1 MTRPQIIRAD
11 TIDLQ
16 AQDSPSAKDHT
27 RQPAHPAPFGDGPP
41 APHQER
47 ALKHAEQETAVELHH
62 TRSPRVSQDLS
73 GKELQLLQEDGDGY
87 VNPDLIIPHQ
97 DQQINQR
104 NGTSHGGAGMEADGN
119 DADGD
124 DGLEDEL
131 MDKISSSPSIDEGG
145 YSTPLPWP
153 NRADSLHPTRFQAK
167 TPSPPLNHHPS
178 SSPFLPTPLHFPLFP
193 AQKEQDSDSLS
204 EVHHHQ
210 GGYDYDNDKSQQT
223 AADDN
228 FSSEMRDQVGP
239 LASEQ
244 QSDPLEDDWAG
255 LSDSYGA
262 DLDTADLRHLLLPA
276 NDPLLDNSF
285 DDADISA
292 TSSESSS
299 AASRISS
306 DGSGEMGNNAD
317 ASDESND
324 ENDDDDTEDFSLQN
338 DPRFIDSGWGG
349 ECLRDTEDIDFE
361 FVYALHT
368 FIATVEGQANA
379 TKGDTMVLLDDSNS
393 YWWLVRVVKDSSIGY
408 LPAEHIETP
417 TERLA
422 RLNKHRNVDLTKSNM
437 LDDRTTK
444 TRNPLKKAMQRH
456 TGKTKTV
463 QFTAPT
469 YVEASDVEYSTEE
482 EGEEREGEYLPNE
495 EDRSEQQEPEQE
507 PRVDDEDG
515 IVEPLKSGSR
525 VDSTNEPQAQVKQTA
540 TVIDPTSD
548 VDRIRTSDEMNDYTD
563 DGTAS
568 KSRKGTVRNT
578 DSFFKDDTT
587 ETRKIN
593 LTPSL
598 LRDDS
603 SGSVKSLEAKE
614 LRTRPSIDSL
624 EKSSTSPEKA
634 KDDRKR
640 KEKKGM
646 LSGFF
651 KRKDKKGRHADDSTE
666 DGDKMSEE
674 QSAQSG
680 HSLDMSKDE
689 AQTSRIG
696 MQQQPQRQTSK
707 LQKSPPSKLSPKA
720 SASRIDAPSMKSVIS
735 EPERTDIA
743 QSRRSPPQLD
753 MEFESKPLVDPE
765 PEPLHEPSTAPSP
778 VRPSDAPRT
787 EPTEAE
793 SPKRGMFSP
802 IRDVLRS
809 APSSSEP
816 KPEKAKKAKHRMP
829 IDDFDSSSDTDDR
842 PEASSSPEV
851 QARPSEEVERVREG
865 LSESPVQVSPQ
876 QLPQH
881 PQSRPPGL
889 MMDTSSQEEPSTS
902 PVSPLSSAEL
912 IEAPNEMD
920 MREETRTST
929 AQSSRNTP
937 SWSDAHLRA
946 YLEDGSEIRDLLVV
960 VHNRVDV
967 KPAPPDHP
975 LVKDLYK
982 EENRKLG
989 EMSSRLDNLLGDWLA
1004 KKSKTTG
1011 R

>member
-97 DQQINQR
+97 DQQISQR
-104 NGTSHGGAGMEADGN
+104 NGATHGGPGMEADGN
-119 DADGD
+119 DVDGD

-153 NRADSLHPTRFQAK
+153 SRADSLHPARFQAK
-167 TPSPPLNHHPS
+167 TPSPPVNHPS
-178 SSPFLPTPLHFPLFP
+178 SSPLLSNPLHFPLFP
-193 AQKEQDSDSLS
+193 TQKEQDADAPS

-210 GGYDYDNDKSQQT
+210 GGYDCTNDQSQQT
-223 AADDN
+223 AADDS

-239 LASEQ
+239 LVAEQ
-244 QSDPLEDDWAG
+244 QSDALEDDWTG
-255 LSDSYGA
+255 LSESYGA
-262 DLDTADLRHLLLPA
+262 DMDPADLRHLLLPA

-285 DDADISA
+285 DDADITA

-299 AASRISS
+299 VASQVSL
-306 DGSGEMGNNAD
+306 DGSDEMENNED
-317 ASDESND
+317 APDGSSD
-324 ENDDDDTEDFSLQN
+324 ENDDDETEDFSLQN
-338 DPRFIDSGWGG
+338 DPRYVDSGWGG

-422 RLNKHRNVDLTKSNM
+422 RLNKHRNIDLTANSI
-437 LDDRTTK
+437 LDEQNNK
-444 TRNPLKKAMQRH
+444 TRNPLKKAMNRRR
-456 TGKTKTV
+456 KV

-482 EGEEREGEYLPNE
+482 EGEEGEGEYLPNE

-507 PRVDDEDG
+507 PRADDDAVVETLKAGSVVDAT
-515 IVEPLKSGSR
+515 S
-525 VDSTNEPQAQVKQTA
+525 EPQTQVKQTA
-540 TVIDPTSD
+540 TGTDQPSD
-548 VDRIRTSDEMNDYTD
+548 VDRARTSDEMFDYTD

-578 DSFFKDDTT
+578 DSFFKDDNT

-614 LRTRPSIDSL
+614 LKTRPSIDSL
-624 EKSSTSPEKA
+624 EKNSTSPEKS

-640 KEKKGM
+640 KEKKSM

-651 KRKDKKGRHADDSTE
+651 KRKDKKGRHTDDSTE
-666 DGDKMSEE
+666 DGDKVSEE
-674 QSAQSG
+674 QPLQSG
-680 HSLDMSKDE
+680 HSLETSKDE
-689 AQTSRIG
+689 APTSRIG

-707 LQKSPPSKLSPKA
+707 LQKSPPSKLSPRP
-720 SASRIDAPSMKSVIS
+720 SVSRTDAPSIKTVIS
-735 EPERTDIA
+735 EPERTDTPQTTKPA
-743 QSRRSPPQLD
+743 PQLNL
-753 MEFESKPLVDPE
+753 EFESKPLVDPE
-765 PEPLHEPSTAPSP
+765 PQQLHERATAPSS
-778 VRPSDAPRT
+778 VRPSDAPRSEAT
-787 EPTEAE
+787 EME
-793 SPKRGMFSP
+793 SPKDSRRGMFSP

-809 APSSSEP
+809 APASSEP

-829 IDDFDSSSDTDDR
+829 IDDFDSSSDTDEQ
-842 PEASSSPEV
+842 PERSRSPVV
-851 QARPSEEVERVREG
+851 QTRPSGETERVREG

-876 QLPQH
+876 QEPQYQGQH
-881 PQSRPPGL
+881 PPGL
-889 MMDTSSQEEPSTS
+889 MIDTSSQEEPSTS

-912 IEAPNEMD
+912 VDAPNEME
-920 MREETRTST
+920 MREETPAST
-929 AQSSRNTP
+929 AQSSTNAP

-975 LVKDLYK
+975 LVKDLFK

-989 EMSSRLDNLLGDWLA
+989 EISSRLDHLLGDWLA